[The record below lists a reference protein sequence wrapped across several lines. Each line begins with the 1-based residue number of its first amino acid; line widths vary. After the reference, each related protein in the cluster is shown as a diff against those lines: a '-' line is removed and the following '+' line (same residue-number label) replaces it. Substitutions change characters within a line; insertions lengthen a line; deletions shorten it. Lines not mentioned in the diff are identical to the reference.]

1 MMKHHNSNLLTAYH
15 IIDKYDKEAIERSYN
30 TYILEQNIIEIENLV
45 HEYLVELI
53 TERERKHEETMKLIR
68 TSDYVIEKLTTAI
81 DYSKVKESPKFRI
94 KREEY
99 NRMLSFLDDTE
110 KNKVIEWVMNKG
122 GFEQV
127 LAPEW
132 G

>member
-53 TERERKHEETMKLIR
+53 TGREQKREETMKLVR
-68 TSDYVIEKLTTAI
+68 TSEYVIEKLDTAI
-81 DYSKVKESPKFRI
+81 VYSKVKESPKFRI

-99 NRMLSFLDDTE
+99 NRMLSFLDEEE
-110 KNKVIEWVMNKG
+110 KNKVVEWIEDNG

-132 G
+132 K

>member
-1 MMKHHNSNLLTAYH
+1 MKHHNSNLLTAYH